1 MYAEEIVGHTV
12 FIHQFVERL
21 ACLLLV
27 LCLVLRSEHLGHR
40 KKVQDAHH
48 EGHQTNREEGEERE
62 RLVAGT
68 LESVADDKVG
78 RRTDEGHHAAH
89 AAGEGQ
95 RHEQAARRGAC
106 RSGHAD
112 YDRQHQ
118 GHRACVADEHSYS
131 RCHYHHEKEKTD
143 LAVACKGHH
152 LAAYHLSQ
160 TCLEYAASDYE
171 QSDHHYDRR
180 VGEAREAFS
189 RCEDLAEQQRQKGAD
204 GHEVRPHLAADKEYG
219 RNQ

>member
-1 MYAEEIVGHTV
+1 MYAEEVVSHTV

-21 ACLLLV
+21 ACLFLV

-40 KKVQDAHH
+40 EKVQDAHH

-62 RLVAGT
+62 RLVTGA
-68 LESVADDKVG
+68 LEGVADDKVG

-118 GHRACVADEHSYS
+118 GHRTCVADEHSYRGS
-131 RCHYHHEKEKTD
+131 HYH
-143 LAVACKGHH
+143 
-152 LAAYHLSQ
+152 
-160 TCLEYAASDYE
+160 YE
-171 QSDHHYDRR
+171 
-180 VGEAREAFS
+180 EE
-189 RCEDLAEQQRQKGAD
+189 
-204 GHEVRPHLAADKEYG
+204 
-219 RNQ
+219 